1 MKKLWIAALVALL
14 ALAAATVYA
23 EKAGSEK
30 PTKKN
35 PVVVV
40 VDMGQI
46 VRESN
51 LSKQIQAELQSWG
64 EGMRAQMEPKIKAY
78 QEKEAAFKKDEAK
91 LSAADKTKRSQ
102 ELDALRADLQQ
113 MQTKAQQEYQQRQQA
128 AGERMQAAFGPLMDS
143 LAKERGWD
151 VVLNKGQQDVIWA
164 SDAVDQTAAVLA
176 RFNAQAPAA
185 PAPAAHPATK

>member
-23 EKAGSEK
+23 EKAASEK

-46 VRESN
+46 VREST
-51 LSKQIQAELQSWG
+51 LSKQIQAKLQSWG

-91 LSAADKTKRSQ
+91 LSSADKAKRSQ
-102 ELDALRADLQQ
+102 ELDALRGELQQ

-143 LAKERGWD
+143 LAKEKGWD

-164 SDAVDQTAAVLA
+164 SDAVDQTAVVLA

-185 PAPAAHPATK
+185 PAAAAPSVTK